1 MFTSTSGMR
10 TSNGISRSNST
21 SSKQSDNQSQSE
33 IEEDATSFV
42 ILSVIYQGNKLGAA
56 YYNLDRCHLYLMT
69 DHIDTPPSF
78 SLLKLLL
85 RQTEPSHIVTSQQMD
100 ENMLHVLREINNF
113 GSATTESTNSAGDR
127 NKLHLLPN
135 IDFALEASKH
145 RLQTLQ
151 LLNAPKN
158 MNDFERKIHLSS
170 LIDFTSS
177 CMVKA
182 AGGLLKFLDKNTFG
196 LSLENSSSSVSG
208 ISALSLKN
216 ILNIDDNSYRALQI
230 FQEERH
236 PSVYKSTVG
245 NKEGLSLYG
254 ICNRCKSAIGKKE
267 LKRWFLMPTNNPEI
281 IKERQSA
288 IKYFILSKNSDVLS
302 ALQGSLKHIKF
313 LPRILTRMKTAQAAM
328 TDWQALYKTSYHAM
342 LICDIARS
350 RTHCLEI
357 FSEISNTFSTDLFR
371 IASLLNKIIDFEE
384 YAKQNH
390 FVVKPGV
397 DSELDKMKRTYNGLP
412 NFMTEVAY
420 QELQE
425 LSSDIPQCSVIY
437 LPQLGYL
444 LAIPA
449 TEQMK
454 DTKDYSIPN
463 LRFMFITN
471 DVAHYK
477 SDNTKKLDS
486 LLGDTLCDIYDK
498 ETQIM
503 HKLQNVILEMKPVL
517 FDVMEYS
524 AKLDCLIALS
534 VVAKEYNW
542 IQPDISM
549 DGELAIVKG
558 RHPLQEICVS
568 SFVGN
573 NVFSG
578 GTESKI
584 KVLTG
589 PNSSGKSIY
598 LKQVA
603 LLVYMGHLGSFIPAQ
618 KAKIPAFDNIFT
630 CMNAS
635 ESVSLNL
642 SSFLISLNQLSYAL
656 NKASH
661 MSLVIID
668 EFGKHTEAESGEAL
682 MIASLN
688 FWMRKGSSSPH
699 IFLATHFL
707 NLSKPFADNSLI
719 KFQTMDITIEN
730 DLVFLYQLV
739 DGVASSSLASH
750 TALRA
755 GMPEEC
761 IKRSLQI
768 LEAFTAQEPISP
780 HETHPVHDKLKRY
793 FSVIN
798 EFLDLDIETNDVQR
812 FLQFVKEMAQI
823 SQSPTTSSALSSKPR
838 GDAYSS

>member
-1 MFTSTSGMR
+1 MTSYIMFTSTSGMR

-524 AKLDCLIALS
+524 AKLD
-534 VVAKEYNW
+534 W
-542 IQPDISM
+542 
-549 DGELAIVKG
+549 
-558 RHPLQEICVS
+558 HPLQEICVS

-642 SSFLISLNQLSYAL
+642 SSFLISLNQVCLLKTIISRFSIFYSLYNRLSLLSIFCKY
-656 NKASH
+656 
-661 MSLVIID
+661 
-668 EFGKHTEAESGEAL
+668 
-682 MIASLN
+682 
-688 FWMRKGSSSPH
+688 PH
-699 IFLATHFL
+699 IFPIVFQSLLLLKLNLIYFVNCCNILIL
-707 NLSKPFADNSLI
+707 NLSYYFL
-719 KFQTMDITIEN
+719 TI
-730 DLVFLYQLV
+730 
-739 DGVASSSLASH
+739 
-750 TALRA
+750 
-755 GMPEEC
+755 
-761 IKRSLQI
+761 
-768 LEAFTAQEPISP
+768 
-780 HETHPVHDKLKRY
+780 
-793 FSVIN
+793 
-798 EFLDLDIETNDVQR
+798 
-812 FLQFVKEMAQI
+812 
-823 SQSPTTSSALSSKPR
+823 
-838 GDAYSS
+838 